1 MIDVKMWLVAVN
13 PTSGQ
18 GRGAIIAQEVTN
30 YLAAQNQAYRLIT
43 GINAQNLIK
52 NLETVAN
59 SGDMIIAV
67 GGDGLIHNVLQFAV
81 PSKLPILAVPAG
93 TGNDFVR
100 SLGWNLSHRLE
111 MIWQAINHPPI
122 EIDLGCVDGEY
133 FGAVLSTGFDSI
145 VNERANRLKWPTG
158 PQKYNLSIALELP
171 KFKPKRY
178 EIEIDGKKL
187 QREAMLI
194 AIGNGNSYGGGM
206 KVCPSARNDDGL
218 FEIMI
223 LNPISKFEFI
233 RVFPTVYSGDHVTHP
248 KVEVFQAKSISI
260 FSDAIA
266 YADGERIGPLPI
278 NASVVSKCLKTW
290 SA

>member
-1 MIDVKMWLVAVN
+1 MIDAKMWLVAVN

-18 GRGAIIAQEVTN
+18 GQGAVIAQEVTN
-30 YLAAQNQAYRLIT
+30 YLAAQNQEYRLIT
-43 GINAQNLIK
+43 GINAQNLNR
-52 NLETVAN
+52 NLKASAN
-59 SGDMIIAV
+59 SDDKIIAV
-67 GGDGLIHNVLQFAV
+67 GGDGLIHNVLQIAV
-81 PSKLPILAVPAG
+81 PLKLPILAIPAG

-100 SLGWNLSHRLE
+100 SLGWDLSHRLE
-111 MIWQAINHPPI
+111 MIWHAINHPPI
-122 EIDLGCVDGEY
+122 AIDLGCVDGEY

-171 KFKPKRY
+171 SFKPKRY
-178 EIEIDGKKL
+178 EIELDGRKL
-187 QREAMLI
+187 VREAMLI
-194 AIGNGNSYGGGM
+194 AIGNGSSYGGGM

-233 RVFPTVYSGDHVTHP
+233 RVFPTVYNGEHVKHP
-248 KVEVFQAKSISI
+248 KVEMFQAKSVSVS
-260 FSDAIA
+260 SDAIA

-278 NASVVSKCLKTW
+278 TASVTSKCLKTW
-290 SA
+290 TA